1 MRISPIA
8 MVFFL
13 LVSVPLF
20 EIYLLISMGRV
31 IGAGATILIVIVT
44 AVLGA
49 WLLRLQG
56 LGTLARVQAASQAG
70 QLPAVELVEGLILLV
85 AGALLLTPGFFTDVF
100 GFLSLV
106 PAIRRRLAKGLL
118 ARALRNPDVSVNV
131 RHRGARPP
139 QGPQTIEGTFR
150 REDPP

>member
-1 MRISPIA
+1 MRFSPFA
-8 MVFFL
+8 VVFAL
-13 LVSVPLF
+13 LVSVPLL

-31 IGAGATILIVIVT
+31 IGAGATILVVIVT

-70 QLPAVELVEGLILLV
+70 QLPAVELIEGLILLV
-85 AGALLLTPGFFTDVF
+85 SGVLLLTPGFFTDAI

-106 PAIRRRLAKGLL
+106 PSIRRRLAEGLL
-118 ARALRNPDVSVNV
+118 ARALRNPTTVVNV
-131 RHRGARPP
+131 RTR
-139 QGPQTIEGTFR
+139 GPQTIEGTYR
-150 REDPP
+150 REDPPEP

>member
-1 MRISPIA
+1 MRFSPFTVA
-8 MVFFL
+8 FL
-13 LVSVPLF
+13 LILSVPIL

-31 IGAGATILIVIVT
+31 IGAGATILVVIAT

-70 QLPAVELVEGLILLV
+70 QVPAVELVEGLILLV
-85 AGALLLTPGFFTDVF
+85 AGALLLTPGFFTDAI

-106 PAIRRRLAKGLL
+106 PAIRRRLAETLL
-118 ARALRNPDVSVNV
+118 ARALRSPATVVDV
-131 RHRGARPP
+131 RTR
-139 QGPQTIEGTFR
+139 GPQTIEGTYR
-150 REDPP
+150 REDPPEP

>member
-1 MRISPIA
+1 MRFSPFTVA
-8 MVFFL
+8 FL
-13 LVSVPLF
+13 LLLSVPLL

-31 IGAGATILIVIVT
+31 IGAGATILVVVFT

-85 AGALLLTPGFFTDVF
+85 AGALLLTPGFFTDAL

-106 PAIRRRLAKGLL
+106 PSIRRRLAEGLIT
-118 ARALRNPDVSVNV
+118 RALRNPATVVNV
-131 RHRGARPP
+131 RTR
-139 QGPQTIEGTFR
+139 GPQTIEGTYR
-150 REDPP
+150 REDPPEP

>member
-1 MRISPIA
+1 MRFSPFA
-8 MVFFL
+8 VVFAL
-13 LVSVPLF
+13 LISVPLL

-31 IGAGATILIVIVT
+31 IGAGATILVVIVT

-70 QLPAVELVEGLILLV
+70 QLPAVELIEGLILLV
-85 AGALLLTPGFFTDVF
+85 SGVLLLTPGFFTDAI

-106 PAIRRRLAKGLL
+106 PSIRRRLAEGLL
-118 ARALRNPDVSVNV
+118 ARVLRNPTTVVNV
-131 RHRGARPP
+131 RTR
-139 QGPQTIEGTFR
+139 GPQTIEGTYR
-150 REDPP
+150 REDPPEP

>member
-1 MRISPIA
+1 MRFSPFA
-8 MVFFL
+8 VVFAL
-13 LVSVPLF
+13 LISVPLL

-31 IGAGATILIVIVT
+31 IGAGATILVVIVT

-70 QLPAVELVEGLILLV
+70 QLPAVELIEGLILLV
-85 AGALLLTPGFFTDVF
+85 SGVLLLTPGFFTDAI

-106 PAIRRRLAKGLL
+106 PSIRRRLAEGLL
-118 ARALRNPDVSVNV
+118 ARALRNPTTVVNV
-131 RHRGARPP
+131 RTR
-139 QGPQTIEGTFR
+139 GPQTIEGTYR
-150 REDPP
+150 REDPPEP